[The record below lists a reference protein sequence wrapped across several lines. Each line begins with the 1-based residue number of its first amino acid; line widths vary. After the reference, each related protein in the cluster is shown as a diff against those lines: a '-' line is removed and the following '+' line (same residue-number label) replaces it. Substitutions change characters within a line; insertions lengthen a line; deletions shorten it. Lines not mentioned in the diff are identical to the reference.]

1 MLTKRSV
8 VCRGLNPCA
17 APMWTTPRES
27 TMGHEEQPKGNE
39 MNWLSSNWIWLL
51 LIGAM
56 LWMHLGM
63 HRGHG
68 GHGGHSMSQQPP
80 RSGHDDHGQDESPI
94 DVESANAGSSHRHR
108 GR

>member
-1 MLTKRSV
+1 
-8 VCRGLNPCA
+8 
-17 APMWTTPRES
+17 
-27 TMGHEEQPKGNE
+27 

-51 LIGAM
+51 LIGGM

-80 RSGHDDHGQDESPI
+80 RSGHEDHGPDESAI
-94 DVESANAGSSHRHR
+94 DTESADAGSPHRHR
-108 GR
+108 GC